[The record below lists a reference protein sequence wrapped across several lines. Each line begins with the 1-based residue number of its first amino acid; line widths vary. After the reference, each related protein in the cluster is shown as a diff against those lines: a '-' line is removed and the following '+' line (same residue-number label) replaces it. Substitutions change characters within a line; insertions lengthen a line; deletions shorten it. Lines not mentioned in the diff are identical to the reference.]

1 MSVWGIVISVAALVC
16 GVAGAVLAF
25 IAWDRKNKGED
36 ARFLFILAVIGGAL
50 FAGLLYLGG
59 KLGLLWGH

>member
-1 MSVWGIVISVAALVC
+1 MSVWGIVVSVAALVC
-16 GVAGAVLAF
+16 GAAGAVLAF

-36 ARFLFILAVIGGAL
+36 ARLLFTLAIIGGFL

-59 KLGLLWGH
+59 KLGLLW

>member
-1 MSVWGIVISVAALVC
+1 MTSWGIVISIAALIC
-16 GVAGAVLAF
+16 GVGGAVLAF

-36 ARFLFILAVIGGAL
+36 ARLLFTLAVIGGAL

-59 KLGLLWGH
+59 KLGLLW

>member
-1 MSVWGIVISVAALVC
+1 MTTWGIVISVAALLF

-36 ARFLFILAVIGGAL
+36 ARLLFTLAVIGGAL

-59 KLGLLWGH
+59 KLGLLW